1 MAVRNCHPRRWV
13 FANSWENKLRCRFT
27 DTSLSDFRHTSEG
40 VVEGVEI
47 ILVPTPTIDVND
59 PLVRNQQLPNAS

>member
-1 MAVRNCHPRRWV
+1 MATGNCHPRRWV
-13 FANSWENKLRCRFT
+13 FTNSWEDILRCRFT
-27 DTSLSDFRHTSEG
+27 DAPLLEFLHTSEG
-40 VVEGVEI
+40 VVEGVEV